1 MLRAP
6 FCSRIEQRL
15 SCLLSRTHPSA
26 LRCALFGITVLQK
39 IPPSSGLRRMSVRR
53 IWFALTLII
62 VGTAA
67 VLGTVVLGLGFNG
80 WPSWLLMTASGTI
93 LSSLFW
99 IWPRAA
105 HDDAETAALRA
116 ELVDKKTGL
125 REQTE
130 NFEQARAVL
139 LAVLESRGQRLDER
153 ERDLVSRFARF
164 HEFLEY
170 PIEDVHAERT
180 SGELQQL
187 CDQDRRVRVLLEKEG
202 ERIYEKIRHNGYS
215 VDGKLDVLLVRDEAL
230 QLVLQVAKI
239 YKPNSENP
247 LLETSFEQ
255 LARAASRICLHV
267 LVLLEQLPVQ
277 VQQYSISTLYGYIRK
292 AIVGY
297 GMYQKAAPWLTYL
310 SRGMYAGRMV
320 ATTNPLALGTWWLA
334 TEVGKRGA
342 QKVLENAIDRQAIST
357 LQELVTVIGI
367 EVAGIYGTGIR
378 QRDPAWLLGTELV
391 ELIHAFP
398 ASGDSLKH
406 GLRQV
411 TALPLRSEYDR
422 IYLYRCLAD
431 HKSAGL
437 QLADSAM
444 LTREERES
452 IAKHLEQFFGSHI
465 HGATDANLKRWRDGF
480 EQRFDLRL
488 NMDSPARQVS
498 TSRSVQIESAA
509 RSLSAFLGSVMTLQR
524 EKATETVKAMKTVS
538 LLPEPQRPALLHEL
552 MKVSEQ
558 ARYEPPELDPVS
570 EITDAFLADLASC
583 CTVSETPD
591 EHIEQLV
598 AETFSYFRRSVKDFR
613 SAIESAWKH
622 RVRGH
627 CQDKTL
633 ADSLPHGAARAFF
646 EHRLPDEQLCFCYDG
661 LGFRLEDAVTPLA
674 DALLFGVAGQN
685 AVKRGA
691 LVVSAEIPSSVL
703 WQAAA
708 PLQIVRSPGLL
719 IDDARI
725 QQGRWA
731 SSDAGQAAAAPAADL
746 VISGSV
752 RGGRYRTYFKELLA
766 FGE

>member
-1 MLRAP
+1 
-6 FCSRIEQRL
+6 
-15 SCLLSRTHPSA
+15 
-26 LRCALFGITVLQK
+26 
-39 IPPSSGLRRMSVRR
+39 MSVRR
-53 IWFALTLII
+53 IWIALTLII

-67 VLGTVVLGLGFNG
+67 VLGTVVFGLGFNG
-80 WPSWLLMTASGTI
+80 WPSWLLLTATATF

-99 IWPRAA
+99 LWPRAS

-116 ELVDKKTGL
+116 TLNEQKIGL
-125 REQTE
+125 RAQTE

-180 SGELQQL
+180 SGQLQQL
-187 CDQDRRVRVLLEKEG
+187 CEQDRRVRQLLEREG
-202 ERIYEKIRHNGYS
+202 ERIYEKIRQNGYS
-215 VDGKLDVLLVRDEAL
+215 VDGKPDVLLMRDEAL
-230 QLVLQVAKI
+230 QLVQQVAKI
-239 YKPNSENP
+239 YKPNSMNP

-452 IAKHLEQFFGSHI
+452 IATQLEQFFASHI
-465 HGATDANLKRWRDGF
+465 HGATEANLKRWREGF
-480 EQRFDLRL
+480 EHRFDLRL
-488 NMDSPARQVS
+488 KMDKQTQEAS
-498 TSRSVQIESAA
+498 TSRTQQIDSAA
-509 RSLSAFLGSVMTLQR
+509 KSLSTFLGSVMTLSGPTQ
-524 EKATETVKAMKTVS
+524 KAALSSLKTI
-538 LLPEPQRPALLHEL
+538 ALL
-552 MKVSEQ
+552 SESQRQ
-558 ARYEPPELDPVS
+558 ALLQEWLAVHDGIRFEPPELDPVS
-570 EITDAFLADLASC
+570 EITDAYLADLAVCS
-583 CTVSETPD
+583 TVSETPV
-591 EHIEQLV
+591 EHIELLV
-598 AETFSYFRRSVKDFR
+598 AETFSYFRRPVKDAR
-613 SAIESAWKH
+613 KAIASAWQL
-622 RVRGH
+622 RVRLW
-627 CQDKTL
+627 CQDAAL
-633 ADSLPHGAARAFF
+633 AEALSPGAARAFF
-646 EHRLPDEQLCFCYDG
+646 EHRQPDEQLCFCYDG
-661 LGFRLEDAVTPLA
+661 LGFRREDAVMPLA
-674 DALLFGVAGQN
+674 DSVLLGVVGKTSMMRRAF
-685 AVKRGA
+685 
-691 LVVSAEIPSSVL
+691 VVSVEVPSAVQ
-703 WQAAA
+703 WQSAA

-725 QQGRWA
+725 QQGQWMP
-731 SSDAGQAAAAPAADL
+731 SEAGQAVAPPAADL

-752 RGGRYRTYFKELLA
+752 RGGRYLNYFKELLA